1 MDDPVRGRLM
11 QTSVSF
17 LGVGTIGPKEAD
29 PAEEL
34 VSPEDMEAD
43 GTAEGEDMLII
54 DAPAAEPEADGS

>member
-1 MDDPVRGRLM
+1 M